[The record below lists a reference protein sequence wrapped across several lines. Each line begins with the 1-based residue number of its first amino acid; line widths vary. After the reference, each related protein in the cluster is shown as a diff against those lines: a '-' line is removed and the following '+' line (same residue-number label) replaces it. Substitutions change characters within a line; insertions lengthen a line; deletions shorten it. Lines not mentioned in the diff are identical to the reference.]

1 VEPAAPREALLR
13 EYLDVLRRN
22 AWVVA
27 AATILVPVVALA
39 LSAAQPLRYSAT
51 ARVLLNTQALAS
63 STLDTTSPTPASPVP
78 PERVAQT
85 QAELARVTAVVDR
98 VLRRVRGEGLTAEQF
113 LSWSSVSSDANADLL
128 SFTVIAPTRDAAKV
142 LATAYATAFTR
153 YRQALDTGPVK
164 KARAGVETLLT
175 QLEAEG
181 NTGSP
186 LYRSLQTKD
195 QTLQSLELLRTSNAA
210 VVQRALTSTQ
220 VQPKLVRNVA
230 IGLALGLLLGI
241 ALAFLRQALDGRVV
255 TASHVSSVLGLPLLG
270 RLSGAPKTV
279 RRRDALVTVAEP
291 NSRLSQAYRVLRATI
306 ESMIPRTVQ
315 QGQEPARL
323 IAIKQSP
330 RRDVCHVIAV
340 TSATS
345 GEGRTTTVANL
356 GVAFARAGRRVALI
370 NADMRRG
377 NDDRRMCLDAWFGLD
392 HQAGLADVLRR
403 QAGVEATLAYR
414 DVTVRTAVE
423 AAAGDAH
430 AGDDWRLA
438 DDSRSGVGGLPAGS
452 APLADLGVP
461 TKSSRLDELLDELA
475 SRFDVVLIDTPPLLL
490 SADSLELVRH
500 ADTAMVVVRANRL
513 AESTL
518 AELARVL
525 SSSPVY
531 KMGFVLT
538 DSGENRYASTRA
550 RFALKPPKAA

>member
-306 ESMIPRTVQ
+306 ESMIPRTGRVPCDCGDQ
-315 QGQEPARL
+315 RHVRGGPNDYRGEPRRGVRASGAPRRPHQRRHAQGQRRSADVPRRLVWTRSPGWPSRRPPPPGGRGSNARL
-323 IAIKQSP
+323 P
-330 RRDVCHVIAV
+330 RRDGTDGC
-340 TSATS
+340 
-345 GEGRTTTVANL
+345 GGR
-356 GVAFARAGRRVALI
+356 GR
-370 NADMRRG
+370 
-377 NDDRRMCLDAWFGLD
+377 
-392 HQAGLADVLRR
+392 
-403 QAGVEATLAYR
+403 
-414 DVTVRTAVE
+414 
-423 AAAGDAH
+423 
-430 AGDDWRLA
+430 
-438 DDSRSGVGGLPAGS
+438 
-452 APLADLGVP
+452 
-461 TKSSRLDELLDELA
+461 
-475 SRFDVVLIDTPPLLL
+475 
-490 SADSLELVRH
+490 
-500 ADTAMVVVRANRL
+500 
-513 AESTL
+513 
-518 AELARVL
+518 
-525 SSSPVY
+525 
-531 KMGFVLT
+531 
-538 DSGENRYASTRA
+538 
-550 RFALKPPKAA
+550 